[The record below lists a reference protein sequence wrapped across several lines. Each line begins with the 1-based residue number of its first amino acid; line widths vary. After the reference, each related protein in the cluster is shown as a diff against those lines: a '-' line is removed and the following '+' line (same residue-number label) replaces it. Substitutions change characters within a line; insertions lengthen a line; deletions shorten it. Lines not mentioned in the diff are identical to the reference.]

1 MGASKK
7 ELTDRDLLE
16 NKQDYARTAE
26 AEFLEGVSR
35 SSGHQEESLMSLSVG
50 ARIRAVR
57 ETKALSL
64 QDIAQRTGFSESTI
78 AQIESDAILPPLG
91 DMVKLARALE
101 MKMGYLLVQGESKP
115 YTVVH
120 KKNRKPV
127 SRYGSQK
134 TLRYGYTY
142 ESLAPEKKER
152 NMEPFLV
159 TLEPTSQDESPSSH
173 DGEEFIFVLEGKI
186 EVILGNDREI
196 LSSEDSIYYDS
207 TLPHRVRALGDQNAR
222 IVAVLYTQEK

>member
-1 MGASKK
+1 MGTSKK
-7 ELTDRDLLE
+7 EIRDKNFSE
-16 NKQDYARTAE
+16 TSQDYARTAE
-26 AEFLEGVSR
+26 AEFLEGISR
-35 SSGHQEESLMSLSVG
+35 SSGRQEESLTVLSVG
-50 ARIRAVR
+50 ARIKAVR
-57 ETKALSL
+57 ETKSL
-64 QDIAQRTGFSESTI
+64 TLKDVAQRTGFSESAI
-78 AQIESDAILPPLG
+78 AQIESGEILPPLG

-115 YTVVH
+115 YTVVL

-134 TLRYGYTY
+134 TIRYGYTY

-159 TLEPTSQDESPSSH
+159 TLEPTSQDEPPSTH
-173 DGEEFIFVLEGKI
+173 DGEEFIFVLEGEI
-186 EVILGNDREI
+186 EVILGQNKEV
-196 LSSEDSIYYDS
+196 LSAEDSIYYDS

>member
-7 ELTDRDLLE
+7 EGADRDLLE
-16 NKQDYARTAE
+16 TRQDYARTAE
-26 AEFLEGVSR
+26 ADFLEGISR
-35 SSGHQEESLMSLSVG
+35 SSGLQEEPLMSLSVG
-50 ARIRAVR
+50 ARIKAVR

-78 AQIESDAILPPLG
+78 AQIESNEILPPLG

-159 TLEPTSQDESPSSH
+159 TLEPTSLDEPPSAH
-173 DGEEFIFVLEGKI
+173 DGEEFIFVLDGEI
-186 EVILGNDREI
+186 EVILGDKIEI
-196 LSSEDSIYYDS
+196 LLPEDSIYYDS
-207 TLPHRVRALGDQNAR
+207 SLPHRVRALGDQSAR

>member
-1 MGASKK
+1 
-7 ELTDRDLLE
+7 
-16 NKQDYARTAE
+16 
-26 AEFLEGVSR
+26 
-35 SSGHQEESLMSLSVG
+35 MSLSVG
-50 ARIRAVR
+50 ARIKAVR

-64 QDIAQRTGFSESTI
+64 QDVAQRTGFSELTI
-78 AQIESDAILPPLG
+78 TQIETGQILPPLG

-115 YTVVH
+115 YTIVY
-120 KKNRKPV
+120 KKNRKTV

-159 TLEPTSQDESPSSH
+159 TLEPTSKDESPSTH
-173 DGEEFIFVLEGKI
+173 DGEEFIFVLAGEI
-186 EVILGNDREI
+186 EVILGEKREI
-196 LSSEDSIYYDS
+196 LSPEDSIYYDS
-207 TLPHRVRALGDQNAR
+207 TLPHRVRALGDQSAR
-222 IVAVLYTQEK
+222 ILAVLYTQEK

>member
-7 ELTDRDLLE
+7 EKTDRDLLE
-16 NKQDYARTAE
+16 TRPDYARTAE
-26 AEFLEGVSR
+26 ADFLEGISR
-35 SSGHQEESLMSLSVG
+35 SSDHEEESLISLSVG
-50 ARIRAVR
+50 ARIKAVR

-64 QDIAQRTGFSESTI
+64 QDVAQRTGFSESTI
-78 AQIESDAILPPLG
+78 AQIETGEILPPLG

-159 TLEPTSQDESPSSH
+159 TLEPTSLDESPSTH
-173 DGEEFIFVLEGKI
+173 DGEEFIFVLDGEI
-186 EVILGNDREI
+186 EVVLGDNREI
-196 LSSEDSIYYDS
+196 LSPEDSIYYDS
-207 TLPHRVRALGDQNAR
+207 TLPHRVRALGDQSAR
-222 IVAVLYTQEK
+222 ILAVLYTQEK

>member
-7 ELTDRDLLE
+7 EKRDRDSVE
-16 NKQDYARTAE
+16 TRQDYARTAE
-26 AEFLEGVSR
+26 ADFLEGISR
-35 SSGHQEESLMSLSVG
+35 SSGHQEESLASLSVG
-50 ARIRAVR
+50 ARIKAVR

-64 QDIAQRTGFSESTI
+64 QDVAQRTGFSESTI
-78 AQIESDAILPPLG
+78 AQIETGEILPPLG

-120 KKNRKPV
+120 KKNRKTV
-127 SRYGSQK
+127 SRYDSQK

-159 TLEPTSQDESPSSH
+159 TLEPISQDESPSTH
-173 DGEEFIFVLEGKI
+173 DGEEFIFVLEGEI
-186 EVILGNDREI
+186 EVILGDKREI
-196 LSSEDSIYYDS
+196 LSPEDSIYYDS
-207 TLPHRVRALGDQNAR
+207 TLPHRVRAHGDQMAR
-222 IVAVLYTQEK
+222 ILAVLYTQEK

>member
-1 MGASKK
+1 MGSSKK
-7 ELTDRDLLE
+7 KKTDHDLME
-16 NKQDYARTAE
+16 TTINYSGTAE
-26 AEFLEGVSR
+26 ADFLEGISR
-35 SSGHQEESLMSLSVG
+35 SSGLQEEALVSLSVG
-50 ARIRAVR
+50 ARIKAFR
-57 ETKALSL
+57 ETKNLSL
-64 QDIAQRTGFSESTI
+64 RDVSQRTGFSESTI
-78 AQIESDAILPPLG
+78 AQIETGEILPPLG
-91 DMVKLARALE
+91 DMVKLARALD

-159 TLEPTSQDESPSSH
+159 TLEPTSEDEAPSTH
-173 DGEEFIFVLEGKI
+173 DGEEFIFVLEGEI
-186 EVILGNDREI
+186 EVILGEKREI
-196 LSSEDSIYYDS
+196 LSPEDSIYYDS
-207 TLPHRVRALGDQNAR
+207 TLPHRVRAQGNQNAR
-222 IVAVLYTQEK
+222 ILAVLYTQEK

>member
-1 MGASKK
+1 MGASEK
-7 ELTDRDLLE
+7 EKRDRDSVE
-16 NKQDYARTAE
+16 TRRDYARTAE
-26 AEFLEGVSR
+26 ADFLEGISR
-35 SSGHQEESLMSLSVG
+35 SSGHQEESLVSLSVG
-50 ARIRAVR
+50 ARIKAVR
-57 ETKALSL
+57 ERKALSL
-64 QDIAQRTGFSESTI
+64 QDVAQRTGFPESTI
-78 AQIESDAILPPLG
+78 AQIETGEILPPLG

-120 KKNRKPV
+120 KKNRKTV
-127 SRYGSQK
+127 SRYDSRK

-159 TLEPTSQDESPSSH
+159 TLQPISQDESPSTH
-173 DGEEFIFVLEGKI
+173 DGEEFLFVLEGEI
-186 EVILGNDREI
+186 EVILGDKREI
-196 LSSEDSIYYDS
+196 LSPEDSIYYDS
-207 TLPHRVRALGDQNAR
+207 TLPHRVRAYGDQMAR

>member
-1 MGASKK
+1 MASSKK
-7 ELTDRDLLE
+7 GNIYSDGQETI
-16 NKQDYARTAE
+16 KDYAHTAE
-26 AEFLEGVSR
+26 ADFLEGISR
-35 SSGHQEESLMSLSVG
+35 SSGHEEESFMSLSVG
-50 ARIRAVR
+50 ARIKAVR

-64 QDIAQRTGFSESTI
+64 QDVAQRTGFSELTI
-78 AQIESDAILPPLG
+78 TQIETGQILPPLG

-115 YTVVH
+115 YTIVY
-120 KKNRKPV
+120 KKNRKTV

-159 TLEPTSQDESPSSH
+159 TLEPTSKDESPSTH
-173 DGEEFIFVLEGKI
+173 DGEEFIFVLAGEI
-186 EVILGNDREI
+186 EVILGEKREI
-196 LSSEDSIYYDS
+196 LSPEDSIYYDS
-207 TLPHRVRALGDQNAR
+207 TLPHRVRALGDQSAR
-222 IVAVLYTQEK
+222 ILAVLYTQEK